1 VQDVLWC
8 GKSVKRKSFAPL
20 LPPPHGPLQESGV
33 RGAKLPGISI
43 CYNALKSKTVCNL
56 MIVALNCVF
65 AKVGF
70 CIFGRL
76 VLMRHH
82 RRGAN
87 AASDKITN
95 LATIDYEP
103 HFPSYDIVKI
113 HQTDPQLLVY
123 FFSPQSFYFTAEKS
137 GKMVLAK
144 SKNAVGLGNSLMN
157 DRFGK
162 GKGLDQK
169 KATSSGIRRTN
180 HTTGEKVSQSK

>member
-1 VQDVLWC
+1 MQDVLWC

-20 LPPPHGPLQESGV
+20 LPSPHGPLQESGV

-123 FFSPQSFYFTAEKS
+123 FFSPRAFILLRRSL
-137 GKMVLAK
+137 GKWCWQNQKMPLAL
-144 SKNAVGLGNSLMN
+144 V
-157 DRFGK
+157 
-162 GKGLDQK
+162 
-169 KATSSGIRRTN
+169 T
-180 HTTGEKVSQSK
+180 V